1 VGTQATQIFQRL
13 GEEAGT
19 LLVEALAESEQRAER
34 RALVDA
40 LSKAK
45 IGASALRHSLSD
57 ARWYVVRNAADLL
70 GTYQAEGAAADLG
83 RVLSHSDER
92 VRRAAAAA
100 LAQLT
105 AQGGTTDPL
114 VRALTDPS
122 PGVRQAAAGGLGLR
136 RSPKSLAAL
145 LERLQKEDDGTVQA
159 ALLEALGRNASPTAV
174 NALIEAAEPAGLF
187 NRKAVSYRCA
197 ATAALRNVDTPQ
209 AKAALEKLKKD
220 KEPQVRSAAG
230 V

>member
-1 VGTQATQIFQRL
+1 
-13 GEEAGT
+13 
-19 LLVEALAESEQRAER
+19 
-34 RALVDA
+34 
-40 LSKAK
+40 
-45 IGASALRHSLSD
+45 
-57 ARWYVVRNAADLL
+57 
-70 GTYQAEGAAADLG
+70 
-83 RVLSHSDER
+83 
-92 VRRAAAAA
+92 
-100 LAQLT
+100 
-105 AQGGTTDPL
+105 
-114 VRALTDPS
+114 
-122 PGVRQAAAGGLGLR
+122 VRQAAAGGLGLR